1 MRLSFFSPSDAF
13 ERFPKFVR
21 IIIIIIII
29 IIALNDGPKSRSGT
43 SSDEIVPSDVVLKSE
58 T

>member
-1 MRLSFFSPSDAF
+1 MRLSFFFPSDAF

-21 IIIIIIII
+21 IIIK
-29 IIALNDGPKSRSGT
+29 IALNDGPKSRSGT